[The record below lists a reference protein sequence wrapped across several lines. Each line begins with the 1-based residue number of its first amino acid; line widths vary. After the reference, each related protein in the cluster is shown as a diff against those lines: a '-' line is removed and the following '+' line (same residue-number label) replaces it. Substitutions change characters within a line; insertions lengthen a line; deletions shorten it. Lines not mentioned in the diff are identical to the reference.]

1 MPCSLHLERSCPFL
15 KGTMGEGGVLFGADG
30 KVRMTKPKKKR
41 KATSDDE
48 VGVRARVCTR
58 VCVVT

>member
-1 MPCSLHLERSCPFL
+1 
-15 KGTMGEGGVLFGADG
+15 MGEGGVLFGADG

-48 VGVRARVCTR
+48 VGARARVCTR
-58 VCVVT
+58 ACVW